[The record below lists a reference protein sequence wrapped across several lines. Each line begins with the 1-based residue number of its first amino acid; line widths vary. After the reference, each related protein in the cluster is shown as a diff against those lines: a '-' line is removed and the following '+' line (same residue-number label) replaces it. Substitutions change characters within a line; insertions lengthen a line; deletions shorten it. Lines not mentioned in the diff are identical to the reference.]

1 MATTSTALVP
11 LGGRD
16 YLMKIAEPNQELCK
30 IAQLPTFPPNEITAI
45 LKRRTEMDAT
55 ELAVFTRTFIVHH
68 GKLETPLLKEVK
80 RRFSILD
87 RSKQVDGTYLTID
100 GARSFNEWLGL
111 HGIGKRNAYY
121 ILHGGKAKKEK
132 EGKVH
137 PPPPWG
143 KIDGTQVDVVF
154 SAAHKC
160 VRRGNETDAIAWIR
174 LLHLNGFHV
183 WKQLKIYAMEDV
195 GLGDTSVL
203 SRIDML
209 EKSADAVKD
218 LPHHPELLAIIEAV
232 MILCR
237 AKKSR
242 ATDNAA
248 IWFQENP
255 TYVPPTEDEVQEASE
270 VELVTPPVYEE
281 YLDKHTAA
289 GRHNGRGLEDF
300 KKTENEAL
308 SNKADVA
315 PFVPPL
321 VDVTDA
327 EVCDPDP
334 VPMPSDE
341 TVDKVHSADTTTDSD
356 PRTDGMDETAARS
369 VAVVATKL
377 AKMVA
382 DGHGGSKD
390 AKAFAKEIVEVN
402 EDEPFLPTEV
412 NTTANLSVIQRLWE
426 KLFKD
431 GSYTMPEAAKKGV
444 ITRFVNSLSNEDYVM
459 VGDAIFARLDREE
472 KSVKTDCV
480 GENVTKEAAIT
491 AAGKKGRE
499 EGRAD
504 VERVIQNAPVSDEV
518 KAAAL
523 ATPYMPKE
531 AAAAAAGE

>member
-1 MATTSTALVP
+1 MERRDDMATTSTALVP
-11 LGGRD
+11 LGDRD

-30 IAQLPTFPPNEITAI
+30 IAQLPTFPPNKITAI

-143 KIDGTQVDVVF
+143 KIDGTKVDVVF

-218 LPHHPELLAIIEAV
+218 STHRPELLAIIEAV

-308 SNKADVA
+308 ANKADVA
-315 PFVPPL
+315 PFVPPV

-327 EVCDPDP
+327 VNAQIEYLQKRIKSLEKENASLREELEKYA
-334 VPMPSDE
+334 VP
-341 TVDKVHSADTTTDSD
+341 
-356 PRTDGMDETAARS
+356 
-369 VAVVATKL
+369 
-377 AKMVA
+377 VA
-382 DGHGGSKD
+382 DGGVFGGQVFGND
-390 AKAFAKEIVEVN
+390 NAAFSSQ
-402 EDEPFLPTEV
+402 PPR
-412 NTTANLSVIQRLWE
+412 S
-426 KLFKD
+426 
-431 GSYTMPEAAKKGV
+431 
-444 ITRFVNSLSNEDYVM
+444 
-459 VGDAIFARLDREE
+459 
-472 KSVKTDCV
+472 
-480 GENVTKEAAIT
+480 T
-491 AAGKKGRE
+491 AA
-499 EGRAD
+499 
-504 VERVIQNAPVSDEV
+504 S
-518 KAAAL
+518 
-523 ATPYMPKE
+523 
-531 AAAAAAGE
+531 